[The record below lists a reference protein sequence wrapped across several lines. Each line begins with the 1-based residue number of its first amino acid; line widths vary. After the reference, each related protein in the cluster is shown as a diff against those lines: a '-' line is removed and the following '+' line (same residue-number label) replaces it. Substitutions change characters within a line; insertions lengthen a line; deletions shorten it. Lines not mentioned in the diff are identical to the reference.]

1 LPLFHF
7 RFDDGAGAADT
18 EGLNLPGV
26 RQAQAE
32 AVLLLSEL
40 LQARPE
46 NHWVGKSAAVTVT
59 DAAGAMLLRI
69 EISGPPKG

>member
-18 EGLNLPGV
+18 EGL
-26 RQAQAE
+26 
-32 AVLLLSEL
+32 
-40 LQARPE
+40 

-69 EISGPPKG
+69 ELSGPPKG